1 MAKFIKLDAG
11 RLKEEAA
18 VSTSA
23 GAADA
28 GKIPQ
33 LDSNGVLA
41 ATVVN
46 STQSSAGAG
55 DAAKVVALD
64 SSGRIS
70 TSMMPV
76 GVGADTLTVVAS
88 ENLAA
93 GDFVN
98 VWNDSGTA
106 KARKADATA
115 TGKEAVGFVLAVAN
129 SGANAL
135 VYFEGSNTQL
145 TGLTPGARYYVSAAT
160 AGAATDTPPSGSGN
174 VVQYLGVATSATSI
188 AFEGTDGVV
197 LA

>member
-18 VSTSA
+18 VATSA

-46 STQSSAGAG
+46 STTTSAGAG

-64 SSGRIS
+64 SAGRIS
-70 TSMMPV
+70 TTMMPV
-76 GVGADTLTVVAS
+76 GIGADTASVQAS
-88 ENLAA
+88 ENLVA

-98 VWNDSGTA
+98 IWLDGADTRV
-106 KARKADATA
+106 RKADATA
-115 TGKEAVGFVLAVAN
+115 VGKEAVGFVLAAVN
-129 SGANAL
+129 SGSPAL
-135 VYFEGSNTQL
+135 VYFEGSNNQL
-145 TGLTPGARYYVSAAT
+145 TSLAVGSRYYLSAAS
-160 AGAATDTPPSGSGN
+160 AGAVTTTPPAASGN
-174 VVQYLGVATSATSI
+174 VVQYVGIATSATSI

-197 LA
+197 LV

>member
-18 VSTSA
+18 VATSA

-33 LDSNGVLA
+33 LDANGVLA

-46 STQSSAGAG
+46 STQTSAGSG

-76 GVGADTLTVVAS
+76 GVGADTLSIVAS

-98 VWNDSGTA
+98 IWDDTGTA
-106 KARKADATA
+106 KVRKADAAA
-115 TGKEAVGFVLAVAN
+115 TGKEAVGFVLAAVN
-129 SGANAL
+129 SGVNAL
-135 VYFEGSNTQL
+135 VYFEGSNNQL
-145 TGLTPGARYYVSAAT
+145 SSLSVGARYYLSAAT
-160 AGAATDTPPSGSGN
+160 AGAVTTTPPSASGN
-174 VVQYLGVATSATSI
+174 VVQYVGVATTATSI

-197 LA
+197 LV